1 MPRKFPIEFQRVLV
15 AKEQDYAGVA
25 KLLTAKGDRVSRQFI
40 QYLGDGQKDVPA
52 KRLRAICT
60 VLDLDKPARQKL
72 HWAAAKDRGY
82 EL

>member
-52 KRLRAICT
+52 KRLRAICA
-60 VLDLDKPARQKL
+60 VLDLDKSARQKL

-82 EL
+82 EI